1 MDFREVIKI
10 YKYEF
15 VDVDIV
21 GGSQFKHVGEEHKEI
36 INSYAKDGWRLNTVI
51 SFDVG
56 TAIGVTTGLQ
66 LVFEKEVQ

>member
-1 MDFREVIKI
+1 M

-21 GGSQFKHVGEEHKEI
+21 GGSMFQNIGDDHKKI
-36 INSYAKDGWRLNTVI
+36 INSYAKDGWRLNTII
-51 SFDVG
+51 SFDVD